1 MDQLLQLVDYL
12 SMRSMYVCMYA
23 AAAHVDRWTQAVRRL
38 NAGLS
43 VSDMVEEVLR
53 RIYGNDLAQVSS
65 LGFLTL

>member
-1 MDQLLQLVDYL
+1 
-12 SMRSMYVCMYA
+12 MYA